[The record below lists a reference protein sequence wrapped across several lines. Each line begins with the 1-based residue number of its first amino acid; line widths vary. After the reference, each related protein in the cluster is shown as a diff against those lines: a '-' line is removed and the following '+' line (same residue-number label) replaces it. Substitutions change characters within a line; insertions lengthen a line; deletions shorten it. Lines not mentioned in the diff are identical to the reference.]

1 MQQIPI
7 ILYSR
12 EYWNSVINFQYVADE
27 GVVDDEDLKLI
38 DYAETPQEAWQIIA
52 KFHGL
57 AS

>member
-1 MQQIPI
+1 LPPPD
-7 ILYSR
+7 
-12 EYWNSVINFQYVADE
+12 WNSVINFGHLADE

-57 AS
+57 SQ